1 MALKATP
8 DLRSQKVHIA
18 FAHSSADIGSFQ
30 ISFIH
35 ILARMQ
41 QAAQVSSILTMKYH
55 HLFQKGRM
63 RHVPRFG
70 WTLLQDNVWFLDSD
84 SKENAFTSCFQPL
97 GVFTPNFFFICNPSK
112 LLYSPNSTI
121 PTKRWVWALELLLQ
135 WEDSL
140 AVLLHV
146 IYLHDISYAN
156 FLWSLSPVNV
166 QRAEG
171 NFPRPK
177 GFPLATSQQ
186 MSVG

>member
-63 RHVPRFG
+63 RYVPRFG
-70 WTLLQDNVWFLDSD
+70 WTLLQDNIWFLDSD
-84 SKENAFTSCFQPL
+84 SKENVFTSCFQPL
-97 GVFTPNFFFICNPSK
+97 GVFTPTSFSYVTPQNF
-112 LLYSPNSTI
+112 YI
-121 PTKRWVWALELLLQ
+121 PQTPLFLPKDECELWNCCYNGKTLWLF
-135 WEDSL
+135 
-140 AVLLHV
+140 
-146 IYLHDISYAN
+146 SY
-156 FLWSLSPVNV
+156 
-166 QRAEG
+166 
-171 NFPRPK
+171 
-177 GFPLATSQQ
+177 
-186 MSVG
+186 M